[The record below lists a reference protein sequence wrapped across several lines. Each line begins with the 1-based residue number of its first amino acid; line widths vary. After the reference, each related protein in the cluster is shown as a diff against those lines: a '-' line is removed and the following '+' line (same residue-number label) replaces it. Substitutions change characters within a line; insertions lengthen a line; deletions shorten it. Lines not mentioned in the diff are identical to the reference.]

1 MNENKLPA
9 ALPLSSDAGQIVLL
23 DLVSIAGGDELDIPW
38 RRIRILLD
46 HKLAE
51 ICHPVTAQGS
61 NTSLNLTPAGL
72 KFLDGGCTQ

>member
-1 MNENKLPA
+1 MNKSKLLSV
-9 ALPLSSDAGQIVLL
+9 LPLSPDAGQIVLL

-46 HKLAE
+46 HKFAE
-51 ICHPVTAQGS
+51 ICHTVMAQGS

-72 KFLDGGCTQ
+72 KFLDDGCNQ